1 MKASAS
7 IVCRFLDKSL
17 VPFMKPRNGSP
28 LPGLSL
34 SLGYSVTYLSLLVL
48 IPLSA
53 CFITAAS
60 LSPTEFWN
68 IVWSER
74 TRAAYSLTFTTA
86 FIAALINAVIGF
98 LVAWVLVRYEFP
110 FKRLVDAMIDL
121 PLALPTAVAGLVY
134 SSLYVESGWL
144 GQYLVPLGINAAYTK
159 FAIVWVLV
167 FTGFPFVV
175 RTVQPVLEEIE
186 PEVEEA
192 AAILG
197 ASRLQV
203 FLRILLPTVFPAI
216 LSGFAQAFARGLGE
230 YGSVIFVSSNIPY
243 KTELAPVLIVTR
255 LEEMAFPEATAI
267 ATILLIASF
276 LLLAFI
282 NTIEIWSKRLG
293 K

>member
-1 MKASAS
+1 
-7 IVCRFLDKSL
+7 
-17 VPFMKPRNGSP
+17 MKPSKGSP

-53 CFITAAS
+53 CFIKAAS
-60 LSPTEFWN
+60 LSPAEFWN

-86 FIAALINAVIGF
+86 FLAAIINAVIGF

-110 FKRLVDAMIDL
+110 FKRFVDAMIDL

-276 LLLAFI
+276 FLLAFI

>member
-1 MKASAS
+1 MMAKVEFGLRVQGV
-7 IVCRFLDKSL
+7 IL
-17 VPFMKPRNGSP
+17 VAFIQSNKGSP

-34 SLGYSVTYLSLLVL
+34 SLGYSVTYLSLIVL

-53 CFITAAS
+53 CFIKAGS
-60 LSPTEFWN
+60 LSPTEFWT

-86 FIAALINAVIGF
+86 FLAALINAAIGF

-110 FKRLVDAMIDL
+110 FKRFVDAMIDL

-144 GQYLVPLGINAAYTK
+144 GQFLVPLGINAAYTK

-192 AAILG
+192 ASILG

-203 FLRILLPTVFPAI
+203 FTRILLPTVFPAI

-267 ATILLIASF
+267 ATVLLAASF
-276 LLLAFI
+276 GILAFI

>member
-1 MKASAS
+1 
-7 IVCRFLDKSL
+7 
-17 VPFMKPRNGSP
+17 MKPRNGSP

-53 CFITAAS
+53 CFIKAAS
-60 LSPTEFWN
+60 LSPAEFWN

-86 FIAALINAVIGF
+86 FLAALINAVIGF

-110 FKRLVDAMIDL
+110 FKRFVDAMIDL

-192 AAILG
+192 ASILG
-197 ASRLQV
+197 ASRLQI

>member
-1 MKASAS
+1 MAK
-7 IVCRFLDKSL
+7 IEFGIRVLGVIL
-17 VPFMKPRNGSP
+17 VAFIQSNKGSP

-34 SLGYSVTYLSLLVL
+34 SLGYSVTYLSLIVL

-53 CFITAAS
+53 CFIKAGS
-60 LSPTEFWN
+60 LSPTEFWT

-86 FIAALINAVIGF
+86 FLAALINAAIGF

-110 FKRLVDAMIDL
+110 FKRFVDAMIDL

-144 GQYLVPLGINAAYTK
+144 GQFLVPLGINAAYTK

-192 AAILG
+192 ASILG

-203 FLRILLPTVFPAI
+203 FTRILLPTVFPAI

-267 ATILLIASF
+267 ATVLLAASF
-276 LLLAFI
+276 GILAFI
-282 NTIEIWSKRLG
+282 NTIEIWSKRFG

>member
-7 IVCRFLDKSL
+7 IACRFLDKSL
-17 VPFMKPRNGSP
+17 VASMQPKKGSP

-175 RTVQPVLEEIE
+175 RTVQPVLEEID

>member
-1 MKASAS
+1 
-7 IVCRFLDKSL
+7 
-17 VPFMKPRNGSP
+17 MKPSKGSP

-53 CFITAAS
+53 CFIKAAS
-60 LSPTEFWN
+60 LTPAEFWN

-86 FIAALINAVIGF
+86 FLAALINAVIGF

-110 FKRLVDAMIDL
+110 FKRFVDAMIDL

-192 AAILG
+192 ASILG
-197 ASRLQV
+197 ASRLQI

>member
-1 MKASAS
+1 MQSNK
-7 IVCRFLDKSL
+7 
-17 VPFMKPRNGSP
+17 GSP

-34 SLGYSVTYLSLLVL
+34 SLGYSVTYLSLIVL

-53 CFITAAS
+53 CFIKAGS
-60 LSPTEFWN
+60 LSPTEFWT

-86 FIAALINAVIGF
+86 FLAALINAAIGF

-110 FKRLVDAMIDL
+110 FKRFVDAMIDL

-144 GQYLVPLGINAAYTK
+144 GQFLVPLGINAAYTK

-192 AAILG
+192 ASILG

-203 FLRILLPTVFPAI
+203 FTRILLPTVFPAI

-267 ATILLIASF
+267 ATVLLAASF
-276 LLLAFI
+276 GILAFI
-282 NTIEIWSKRLG
+282 NTIEIWSKRFG

>member
-1 MKASAS
+1 
-7 IVCRFLDKSL
+7 
-17 VPFMKPRNGSP
+17 MKPSKGSP

-53 CFITAAS
+53 CFIKAAS
-60 LSPTEFWN
+60 LSPAEFWN

-86 FIAALINAVIGF
+86 FLAALINAVIGF

-110 FKRLVDAMIDL
+110 FKRFVDAMIDL

-192 AAILG
+192 ASILG
-197 ASRLQV
+197 ASRLQI

-243 KTELAPVLIVTR
+243 KTDLAPVLIVTR

>member
-1 MKASAS
+1 
-7 IVCRFLDKSL
+7 
-17 VPFMKPRNGSP
+17 MKPRKGSP

-60 LSPTEFWN
+60 LSPAEFWN

-86 FIAALINAVIGF
+86 FLAALINAVIGF

-110 FKRLVDAMIDL
+110 FKRFVDAMIDL

-192 AAILG
+192 ASILG
-197 ASRLQV
+197 ASRLQI

>member
-1 MKASAS
+1 MMAK
-7 IVCRFLDKSL
+7 IEFGIRVQGVIL
-17 VPFMKPRNGSP
+17 VAFIQSNKGSP

-34 SLGYSVTYLSLLVL
+34 SLGYSVTYLSLIVL

-53 CFITAAS
+53 CFIKAGS
-60 LSPTEFWN
+60 LSPTEFWT

-86 FIAALINAVIGF
+86 FLAALINAAIGF

-110 FKRLVDAMIDL
+110 FKRFVDAMIDL

-144 GQYLVPLGINAAYTK
+144 GQFLVPLGINAAYTK

-192 AAILG
+192 ASILG

-203 FLRILLPTVFPAI
+203 FTRILLPTVFPAI

-267 ATILLIASF
+267 ATVLLAASF
-276 LLLAFI
+276 GILAFI
-282 NTIEIWSKRLG
+282 NTIEIWSKRFG

>member
-1 MKASAS
+1 
-7 IVCRFLDKSL
+7 
-17 VPFMKPRNGSP
+17 MKPRKGSP

-53 CFITAAS
+53 CFIKAAS
-60 LSPTEFWN
+60 LSPAEFWN

-86 FIAALINAVIGF
+86 FLAALINAVIGF

-110 FKRLVDAMIDL
+110 FKRFVDAMIDL

-192 AAILG
+192 ASILG
-197 ASRLQV
+197 ASRLQI

>member
-1 MKASAS
+1 MQPK
-7 IVCRFLDKSL
+7 K
-17 VPFMKPRNGSP
+17 GSP

-53 CFITAAS
+53 CFITAGS
-60 LSPTEFWN
+60 LSFTEFWN

-74 TRAAYSLTFTTA
+74 TRAAYSLTFSTA

-98 LVAWVLVRYEFP
+98 LVAWVLVRYDFP
-110 FKRLVDAMIDL
+110 FKRFVDAMIDL

-267 ATILLIASF
+267 ATILLVASF
-276 LLLAFI
+276 LILAFI
-282 NTIEIWSKRLG
+282 NTIEIWSKRRG

>member
-7 IVCRFLDKSL
+7 IACSFLDKSL
-17 VPFMKPRNGSP
+17 VASMQPKKGSP

-276 LLLAFI
+276 FLLAFI

>member
-1 MKASAS
+1 MMAK
-7 IVCRFLDKSL
+7 IEFGIKVQGVIL
-17 VPFMKPRNGSP
+17 VAFIQSNKGSP

-34 SLGYSVTYLSLLVL
+34 SLGYSVTYLSLIVL

-53 CFITAAS
+53 CFIKAGS
-60 LSPTEFWN
+60 LSPTEFWT

-86 FIAALINAVIGF
+86 FLAALINAAIGF

-110 FKRLVDAMIDL
+110 FKRFVDAMIDL

-144 GQYLVPLGINAAYTK
+144 GQFLVPLGINAAYTK

-192 AAILG
+192 ASILG
-197 ASRLQV
+197 ASRFQV
-203 FLRILLPTVFPAI
+203 FTRILLPTVFPAI

-267 ATILLIASF
+267 ATVLLAASF
-276 LLLAFI
+276 GILAFI
-282 NTIEIWSKRLG
+282 NTIEIWSKRFG

>member
-1 MKASAS
+1 
-7 IVCRFLDKSL
+7 
-17 VPFMKPRNGSP
+17 MKPSKGSP

-86 FIAALINAVIGF
+86 FLAALINAVIGF

-110 FKRLVDAMIDL
+110 FKRFVDAMIDL

-192 AAILG
+192 ASILG
-197 ASRLQV
+197 ASRLQI

>member
-1 MKASAS
+1 
-7 IVCRFLDKSL
+7 
-17 VPFMKPRNGSP
+17 MKPSKGSP

-53 CFITAAS
+53 CFIKAAS
-60 LSPTEFWN
+60 LSPAEFWN

-74 TRAAYSLTFTTA
+74 TRAAYSLTVTTA
-86 FIAALINAVIGF
+86 FLAALINAVIGF

-110 FKRLVDAMIDL
+110 FKRFVDAMIDL

-192 AAILG
+192 ASILG
-197 ASRLQV
+197 ASRLQI

-276 LLLAFI
+276 FLLAFI

>member
-1 MKASAS
+1 
-7 IVCRFLDKSL
+7 
-17 VPFMKPRNGSP
+17 MKPSKGSP

-53 CFITAAS
+53 CFTKAAS
-60 LSPTEFWN
+60 LSPAEFWN

-86 FIAALINAVIGF
+86 FLAALINAVIGF

-110 FKRLVDAMIDL
+110 FKRFVDAMIDL

-192 AAILG
+192 ASILG
-197 ASRLQV
+197 ASRLQI

>member
-1 MKASAS
+1 MMAKVEFG
-7 IVCRFLDKSL
+7 IRVQGVIL
-17 VPFMKPRNGSP
+17 VAFIQSNKGSP

-34 SLGYSVTYLSLLVL
+34 SLGYSVTYLSLIVL

-53 CFITAAS
+53 CFIKAGS
-60 LSPTEFWN
+60 LSPTEFWT

-86 FIAALINAVIGF
+86 FLAALINAAIGF

-110 FKRLVDAMIDL
+110 FKRFVDAMIDL

-144 GQYLVPLGINAAYTK
+144 GQFLVPLGINAAYTK

-192 AAILG
+192 ASILG
-197 ASRLQV
+197 ASRFQV
-203 FLRILLPTVFPAI
+203 FTRILLPTVFPAI

-267 ATILLIASF
+267 ATVLLAASF
-276 LLLAFI
+276 GILAFI
-282 NTIEIWSKRLG
+282 NTIEIWSKRFG

>member
-1 MKASAS
+1 MKH
-7 IVCRFLDKSL
+7 RK
-17 VPFMKPRNGSP
+17 GSP

-53 CFITAAS
+53 CFIKAAS
-60 LSPTEFWN
+60 LSPAEFWN

-86 FIAALINAVIGF
+86 FLAALINAVIGF

-110 FKRLVDAMIDL
+110 FKRFVDAMIDL

-192 AAILG
+192 ASILG
-197 ASRLQV
+197 ASRLQI

>member
-1 MKASAS
+1 
-7 IVCRFLDKSL
+7 
-17 VPFMKPRNGSP
+17 MKPRNGSP

-34 SLGYSVTYLSLLVL
+34 SLGYAVTYLSLLVL

-53 CFITAAS
+53 CFIKAAS
-60 LSPTEFWN
+60 LSPAEFWN

-86 FIAALINAVIGF
+86 FLAALINAVIGF

-110 FKRLVDAMIDL
+110 FKRFVDAMIDL

-192 AAILG
+192 ASILG
-197 ASRLQV
+197 ASRLQI

>member
-7 IVCRFLDKSL
+7 FARRFLEKSL
-17 VPFMKPRNGSP
+17 VAFMKPSKGSP

-53 CFITAAS
+53 CFIKAAS
-60 LSPTEFWN
+60 LSPIEFWN

-110 FKRLVDAMIDL
+110 FKRFVDAMIDL

-192 AAILG
+192 ASILG

>member
-1 MKASAS
+1 
-7 IVCRFLDKSL
+7 
-17 VPFMKPRNGSP
+17 MKPSKGSP

-53 CFITAAS
+53 CFIKAAS
-60 LSPTEFWN
+60 LSPAEFWN

-86 FIAALINAVIGF
+86 FLAALINAVIGF

-110 FKRLVDAMIDL
+110 FKRFVDAMIDL

-192 AAILG
+192 ASILG
-197 ASRLQV
+197 ASRLQI

-255 LEEMAFPEATAI
+255 LEEMAFPEDTAI

>member
-1 MKASAS
+1 MQPK
-7 IVCRFLDKSL
+7 K
-17 VPFMKPRNGSP
+17 GSP

-60 LSPTEFWN
+60 LSPAEFWN

-86 FIAALINAVIGF
+86 FLAALINAVIGF

-110 FKRLVDAMIDL
+110 FKRFVDAMIDL

-192 AAILG
+192 ASILG
-197 ASRLQV
+197 ASRLQI

-276 LLLAFI
+276 LILAFI

>member
-1 MKASAS
+1 M
-7 IVCRFLDKSL
+7 IL
-17 VPFMKPRNGSP
+17 VAFIQSNKGSP

-34 SLGYSVTYLSLLVL
+34 SLGYSVTYLSLIVL

-53 CFITAAS
+53 CFIKAGS
-60 LSPTEFWN
+60 LSPTEFWT

-86 FIAALINAVIGF
+86 FLAALINAAIGF

-110 FKRLVDAMIDL
+110 FKRFVDAMIDL

-144 GQYLVPLGINAAYTK
+144 GQFLVPLGINAAYTK

-192 AAILG
+192 ASILG
-197 ASRLQV
+197 ASRFQV
-203 FLRILLPTVFPAI
+203 FTRILLPTVFPAI

-267 ATILLIASF
+267 ATVLLAASF
-276 LLLAFI
+276 GILAFI
-282 NTIEIWSKRLG
+282 NTIEIWSKRFG

>member
-1 MKASAS
+1 MMAK
-7 IVCRFLDKSL
+7 IEFGIRVQGVIL
-17 VPFMKPRNGSP
+17 VAFIQSNKGSP

-34 SLGYSVTYLSLLVL
+34 SLGYSVTYLSLIVL

-53 CFITAAS
+53 CFIKAGS
-60 LSPTEFWN
+60 LSPTEFWT

-86 FIAALINAVIGF
+86 FLAALINAAIGF

-110 FKRLVDAMIDL
+110 FKRFVDAMIDL

-144 GQYLVPLGINAAYTK
+144 GQFLVPLGINAAYTK

-192 AAILG
+192 ASILG
-197 ASRLQV
+197 ASRFQV
-203 FLRILLPTVFPAI
+203 FTRILLPTVFPAI

-267 ATILLIASF
+267 ATVLLAASF
-276 LLLAFI
+276 GILAFI
-282 NTIEIWSKRLG
+282 NTIEIWSKRFG

>member
-1 MKASAS
+1 
-7 IVCRFLDKSL
+7 
-17 VPFMKPRNGSP
+17 MKPSKGSP

-53 CFITAAS
+53 CFIKAAS
-60 LSPTEFWN
+60 LSPAEFWN

-86 FIAALINAVIGF
+86 FLAALINAVIGF

-110 FKRLVDAMIDL
+110 FKRFVDAMIDL

-186 PEVEEA
+186 PEIEEA
-192 AAILG
+192 ASILG
-197 ASRLQV
+197 ASRLQI

>member
-1 MKASAS
+1 
-7 IVCRFLDKSL
+7 
-17 VPFMKPRNGSP
+17 MKPSKGSP

-60 LSPTEFWN
+60 LSPAEFWN

-86 FIAALINAVIGF
+86 FLAALINAVIGF

-110 FKRLVDAMIDL
+110 FKRFVDAMIDL

-192 AAILG
+192 ASILG
-197 ASRLQV
+197 ASRLQI

>member
-1 MKASAS
+1 
-7 IVCRFLDKSL
+7 
-17 VPFMKPRNGSP
+17 MKPSKGSP

-53 CFITAAS
+53 CFIKAAS
-60 LSPTEFWN
+60 LSPAEFWN

-86 FIAALINAVIGF
+86 FLAALINAVIGF

-110 FKRLVDAMIDL
+110 FKRFVDAMIDR

-192 AAILG
+192 ASILG
-197 ASRLQV
+197 ASRLQI

>member
-1 MKASAS
+1 MMAKVEFG
-7 IVCRFLDKSL
+7 IRVLGVIL
-17 VPFMKPRNGSP
+17 VAFIQSNKGSP

-34 SLGYSVTYLSLLVL
+34 SLGYSVTYLSLIVL

-53 CFITAAS
+53 CFIKAGS
-60 LSPTEFWN
+60 LSPTEFWT

-86 FIAALINAVIGF
+86 FLAALINAAIGF

-110 FKRLVDAMIDL
+110 FKRFVDAMIDL

-144 GQYLVPLGINAAYTK
+144 GQFLVPLGINAAYTK

-192 AAILG
+192 ASILG

-203 FLRILLPTVFPAI
+203 FTRILLPTVFPAI

-267 ATILLIASF
+267 ATVLLAASF
-276 LLLAFI
+276 GILAFI
-282 NTIEIWSKRLG
+282 NTIEIWSKRFG

>member
-1 MKASAS
+1 
-7 IVCRFLDKSL
+7 
-17 VPFMKPRNGSP
+17 MKPRNGSP

-60 LSPTEFWN
+60 LTPAEFWN

-86 FIAALINAVIGF
+86 FLAALINAVIGF

-110 FKRLVDAMIDL
+110 FKRFVDAMIDL

-192 AAILG
+192 ASILG
-197 ASRLQV
+197 ASRLQI

>member
-1 MKASAS
+1 MMAKVEFGLRVQGV
-7 IVCRFLDKSL
+7 IL
-17 VPFMKPRNGSP
+17 VAFIQSNKGSP

-34 SLGYSVTYLSLLVL
+34 SLGYSVTYLSLIVL

-53 CFITAAS
+53 CFIKAGS
-60 LSPTEFWN
+60 LSPTEFWT

-86 FIAALINAVIGF
+86 FLAALINAAIGF

-110 FKRLVDAMIDL
+110 FKRFVDAMIDL

-144 GQYLVPLGINAAYTK
+144 GQFLVPLGINAAYTK

-192 AAILG
+192 ASILG
-197 ASRLQV
+197 ASRFQV
-203 FLRILLPTVFPAI
+203 FTRILLPTVFPAI

-267 ATILLIASF
+267 ATVLLAASF
-276 LLLAFI
+276 GILAFI
-282 NTIEIWSKRLG
+282 NTIEIWSKRFG

>member
-1 MKASAS
+1 MMAKVEFGLRVQGV
-7 IVCRFLDKSL
+7 IL
-17 VPFMKPRNGSP
+17 VAFIQSNKGSP

-34 SLGYSVTYLSLLVL
+34 SLGYSVTYLSLIVL

-53 CFITAAS
+53 CFIKAGS
-60 LSPTEFWN
+60 LSPTEFWT

-86 FIAALINAVIGF
+86 FLAALINAAIGF

-110 FKRLVDAMIDL
+110 FKRFVDAMIDL

-144 GQYLVPLGINAAYTK
+144 GQFLVPLGINAAYTK

-192 AAILG
+192 ASILG

-203 FLRILLPTVFPAI
+203 FTRILLPTVFPAI

-267 ATILLIASF
+267 ATVLLAASF
-276 LLLAFI
+276 GILAFI
-282 NTIEIWSKRLG
+282 NTIEIWSKRFG

>member
-1 MKASAS
+1 
-7 IVCRFLDKSL
+7 
-17 VPFMKPRNGSP
+17 
-28 LPGLSL
+28 
-34 SLGYSVTYLSLLVL
+34 
-48 IPLSA
+48 
-53 CFITAAS
+53 
-60 LSPTEFWN
+60 
-68 IVWSER
+68 
-74 TRAAYSLTFTTA
+74 
-86 FIAALINAVIGF
+86 VIGF

>member
-1 MKASAS
+1 
-7 IVCRFLDKSL
+7 
-17 VPFMKPRNGSP
+17 MKPSNGSP

-53 CFITAAS
+53 CFIKAAS
-60 LSPTEFWN
+60 LSPSEFWN

-110 FKRLVDAMIDL
+110 FKRFVDAMIDL

-192 AAILG
+192 ASILG